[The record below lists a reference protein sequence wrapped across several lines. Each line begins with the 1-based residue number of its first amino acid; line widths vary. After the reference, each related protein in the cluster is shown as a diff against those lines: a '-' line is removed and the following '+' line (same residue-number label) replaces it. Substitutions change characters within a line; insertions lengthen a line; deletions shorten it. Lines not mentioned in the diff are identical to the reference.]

1 MTTPTEQTLEQ
12 LIERA
17 AADPDFKARLAS
29 DPLGTAQAEG
39 YALDADDLKTFLG
52 RPGDSEA
59 EIVEELKARVSH
71 GGGNWGG

>member
-1 MTTPTEQTLEQ
+1 MATTGKSLEH

-29 DPLGTAQAEG
+29 DPIGTAQAEG
-39 YALDADDLKTFLG
+39 YAVSADDLKALLG
-52 RPGDSEA
+52 RPGDSDA

-71 GGGNWGG
+71 GGGNFSG

>member
-1 MTTPTEQTLEQ
+1 MTTIQETVQQ

-39 YALDADDLKTFLG
+39 YTLSADDLKTLLG
-52 RPGDSEA
+52 RPGDSDA
-59 EIVEELKARVSH
+59 DIVEELKARVSH
-71 GGGNWGG
+71 GGGWWSG

>member
-1 MTTPTEQTLEQ
+1 MPTIEETLGK

-17 AADPDFKARLAS
+17 TADPDFKARLAS

-39 YALDADDLKTFLG
+39 YPLSAADLKTLLG
-52 RPGDSEA
+52 RPGDSDA

-71 GGGNWGG
+71 GGGLWGG

>member
-1 MTTPTEQTLEQ
+1 MATIEATMQQ

-17 AADPDFKARLAS
+17 TADPAFKARLAS

-39 YALDADDLKTFLG
+39 YALNADDLKTLLG
-52 RPGDSEA
+52 RPGDSDA

-71 GGGNWGG
+71 GGGWWSG

>member
-1 MTTPTEQTLEQ
+1 MATIEETMQQ

-17 AADPDFKARLAS
+17 TADPDFKARLAS

-39 YALDADDLKTFLG
+39 FALSADDLKTLLG
-52 RPGDSEA
+52 RPGDSDA

-71 GGGNWGG
+71 GGGLWGG